1 MDIFL
6 QALSSIRAHLE
17 NVVTGSL
24 MNDIEELA
32 EGFLNRLIA
41 RHASRVIVSPVF
53 TSTLP
58 CSDSN

>member
-1 MDIFL
+1 MM
-6 QALSSIRAHLE
+6 S
-17 NVVTGSL
+17 
-24 MNDIEELA
+24 DIEELA

-41 RHASRVIVSPVF
+41 RHASRVIVSPVL